1 MNTITYHQSSPAIG
15 IITLSDPPSRNAMT
29 EEMASEFS
37 SLTCELSR
45 ETANLRVII
54 ITGAGS
60 SFSSGGN
67 LEMLDKKRHLS
78 GEENRLNMLS
88 FYRAFLGIRS
98 LGIPLI
104 AAINGHAIGAGL
116 CLACGCDIRIASN
129 EAKLGFP
136 FVQLGLYPGMGAT
149 YLLSAVVGQAKASE
163 LLLTGRII
171 DAAEAFAI
179 GLISETVPHEEITKR
194 AQQIAEEIVSAAP
207 ETIRQLLPALR
218 TPAPTLEDTLSREAM
233 AQAVSYASVEFGTRL
248 NRARTKRGAASK

>member
-1 MNTITYHQSSPAIG
+1 
-15 IITLSDPPSRNAMT
+15 
-29 EEMASEFS
+29 
-37 SLTCELSR
+37 
-45 ETANLRVII
+45 
-54 ITGAGS
+54 
-60 SFSSGGN
+60 
-67 LEMLDKKRHLS
+67 MLDKKRHLS

-98 LGIPLI
+98 LGIPVI

-129 EAKLGFP
+129 GAKLGFP

-163 LLLTGRII
+163 LLLTGRLI

-179 GLISETVPHEEITKR
+179 GLVSAIVPHEEITAR
-194 AQQIAEEIVSAAP
+194 ALKIAEEIASASP

-218 TPAPTLEDTLSREAM
+218 TPAQTLEDALSREAM
-233 AQAVSYASVEFGTRL
+233 AQAVSYASVEFGSRL
-248 NRARTKRGAASK
+248 SRARTKIVAASQ

>member
-1 MNTITYHQSSPAIG
+1 MNTLHYQQDSPAIG

-37 SLTCELSR
+37 TLTNELAGKGP
-45 ETANLRVII
+45 TLRALIL
-54 ITGAGS
+54 TGAGT

-67 LEMLDKKRHLS
+67 LEMLEQKRHLS
-78 GEENRLNMLS
+78 GEENRLRMLA

-104 AAINGHAIGAGL
+104 AAIHGHAIGAGL
-116 CLACGCDIRIASN
+116 CLACGCDIRIAA
-129 EAKLGFP
+129 EGTKLGFP

-149 YLLSAVVGQAKASE
+149 YLLPTVVGQAKATE

-179 GLISETVPHEEITKR
+179 GLIAEVTSQDQLLGR
-194 AQQIAEEIVSAAP
+194 AQHIAEEIASAGP

-218 TPAPTLEDTLSREAM
+218 APLSTLEDALNREAM
-233 AQAVSYASVEFGTRL
+233 AQSISYAGEEFGARL
-248 NRARTKRGAASK
+248 TQARTRKPRAG